1 MITVLV
7 TGKGGQLAQCFENI
21 APKYLDLNL
30 IFKSSSEL
38 DITNSDN
45 LSSVFNSSD
54 QFDYCINCAAY
65 TAVDKAETETKEAFN
80 VNVLGSKNLAEACR
94 KHDII
99 LVHISTDFVFDGNAL
114 QPYAE
119 DSLTNPLG
127 VYGNTKLKGEN
138 AIVETLENYFILR
151 TSWLYSEFGNNFLK
165 TMLRLSLERD
175 EISVVADQVGSPTYA
190 KDLAGV
196 VLQLIES
203 RNTSY
208 GIYNYSNEGVASW
221 YDFANKIFKLCNSR
235 IKLNK
240 IDTKDYPTPAARPK
254 YSVLDTSKIEK
265 LLKLEIP
272 HWKVSLAMAFLNLE
286 NKD

>member
-7 TGKGGQLAQCFENI
+7 TGKGGQLAKCFENI

-45 LSSVFNSSD
+45 LNSVFNSSK

-80 VNVLGSKNLAEACR
+80 VNVLGSKNLAEACG
-94 KHDII
+94 KHDIT
-99 LVHISTDFVFDGNAL
+99 LVHISTDFVFDGSAL
-114 QPYAE
+114 KPYAE

-138 AIVETLENYFILR
+138 AIAETLENYFILR
-151 TSWLYSEFGNNFLK
+151 TSWLYSEFGDNFLK
-165 TMLRLSLERD
+165 TMLRLSRERD
-175 EISVVADQVGSPTYA
+175 EISVVSDQIGSPTYA
-190 KDLAGV
+190 KDLAEV
-196 VLQLIES
+196 ILKLIES
-203 RNTSY
+203 RTMSY
-208 GIYNYSNEGVASW
+208 GIYNYSNEGVVSW
-221 YDFANKIFKLCNSR
+221 YDFASEILRLSNSSIKINKIET
-235 IKLNK
+235 I
-240 IDTKDYPTPAARPK
+240 DYPTPAARPK

-272 HWKVSLAMAFLNLE
+272 HWKASLAMAFLNLE